1 MEIDEIL
8 DKWFDKTFAMYQEK
22 VHPPRGVDLLI
33 MGVLRYSRHYSITTF
48 LLLGQEVKLSAMV
61 LLRVYL
67 ELYVKF
73 HWCLITDSNSQ
84 KNQQDQVYD
93 RFKRWDYK
101 RLLEQK
107 NRLNKQLEITNLET
121 TNDNSRSEIC
131 EAQKKTDDCIEEY
144 KRQKVKCIPDIWQ
157 ILKELSETE
166 EFKESPEKI
175 MKIYT
180 NLYQRFNQAI
190 HPNTDFI
197 RKMVINT
204 GKAYVFSSDVNE
216 DIQELKL
223 CLFSMSCDINRM
235 IRDFYGWD
243 SAEMQME
250 YNLIVKQLNS

>member
-1 MEIDEIL
+1 MEVDRIL
-8 DKWFDKTFAMYQEK
+8 DKWFDETFAMYQEK
-22 VHPPRGVDLLI
+22 VHPPRGVDLLM

-48 LLLGQEVKLSAMV
+48 LLLKQEVKLSTMV

-67 ELYVKF
+67 ELYVRLR
-73 HWCLITDSNSQ
+73 WCLINNPKSQ
-84 KNQQDQVYD
+84 KNHQDEVYD

-101 RLLEQK
+101 RLLEHK
-107 NRLNKQLEITNLET
+107 NRLNKLLEITN
-121 TNDNSRSEIC
+121 DDSRSKIC
-131 EAQKKTDDCIEEY
+131 EAQKNADDCIEEY
-144 KRQKVKCIPDIWQ
+144 KRQKVKCIPDVWQ

-166 EFKESPEKI
+166 EFQESPEEI
-175 MKIYT
+175 LKIYP

-204 GKAYVFSSDVNE
+204 GNAYVCNCDVNE

-223 CLFSMSCDINRM
+223 CLLSMSCDINRM

-243 SAEMQME
+243 SAEMQKE
-250 YNLIVKQLNS
+250 YNLMVKQLNC